1 MQALQLIN
9 QQVGRFAREKVI
21 AFRVHGAENFI
32 FRKSIFN
39 SKISLYFF
47 EMKTCKS
54 EAKHVL
60 FCLVPNNC
68 EVTRRCSNKQITNV
82 TSQ

>member
-21 AFRVHGAENFI
+21 AFRAENFI

-54 EAKHVL
+54 EQNMFSSVW
-60 FCLVPNNC
+60 C
-68 EVTRRCSNKQITNV
+68 QIIV
-82 TSQ
+82 K